1 LIFCK
6 IFLQETYITNKNT
19 LKHDISIQ
27 MKMIIHYQKII
38 KYQWQYQQK
47 KCSLSK
53 LTVLPTN
60 FFFGIYT
67 NNPSAK
73 TLLTDLQTETVRR

>member
-38 KYQWQYQQK
+38 KY
-47 KCSLSK
+47 
-53 LTVLPTN
+53 
-60 FFFGIYT
+60 
-67 NNPSAK
+67 
-73 TLLTDLQTETVRR
+73 